1 MAAMEIDEV
10 IELPWVE
17 KYRPNS
23 LEDLVAHEA
32 IISTI
37 SKFIKEK
44 KLPHLL
50 FYGPPG
56 TGKTSTILAMAK
68 EMYGKAY
75 SSMSLEL
82 NASDDRGIN
91 VVREQIKNF
100 ASTQQIMA
108 KGIKLIILDEAD
120 SMTNA
125 AQFALRRIIEKYTKT
140 TRFCLIC
147 NYVSKIIPALQS
159 RCTRFRFMPLPPQ
172 IARQRI
178 EFVANAER
186 IDLTPDGLDALVEL
200 GNGDMRKYLNILQST
215 SMAFSQIDEAAIYAC
230 TGNPDPKFIVRL
242 TEWLLSD
249 NFQEVYAKLVNEKTA
264 RGYSLVD
271 IIRELHKRISD
282 IKFPEQFKTF
292 LAIRMSEI
300 EMRLSQGANEKIQVG
315 SLVGAFIETRQLN
328 LR

>member
-1 MAAMEIDEV
+1 MEIDEV
-10 IELPWVE
+10 QDLPWVE
-17 KYRPNS
+17 KYRPS
-23 LEDLVAHEA
+23 TLDDLVAHEA
-32 IISTI
+32 IISTV
-37 SKFIKEK
+37 SKFIHEK

-56 TGKTSTILAMAK
+56 TGKTSTILAVAK
-68 EMYGKAY
+68 EMYGKSF

-159 RCTRFRFMPLPPQ
+159 RCTRFRFMPLPADV
-172 IARQRI
+172 ARVRI
-178 EFVANAER
+178 KFIAER
-186 IDLTPDGLDALVEL
+186 ENLNLTDEGLDALVEL

-215 SMAFSQIDEAAIYAC
+215 SMAFKVVDENAIYAC
-230 TGNPDPKFIVRL
+230 TGNPEPGFIVRL
-242 TEWLLSD
+242 IEWLMTDS
-249 NFQEVYAKLVNEKTA
+249 FREVYEKLLNEKTN

-271 IIRELHKRISD
+271 IVRELHKKVAE
-282 IKFPEQFKTF
+282 IKFSEKMKIF

-300 EMRLSQGANEKIQVG
+300 EMRLSQGANEKVQLG
-315 SLVGAFIETRQLN
+315 SLIGAFIETRQDDF
-328 LR
+328 R

>member
-1 MAAMEIDEV
+1 MDIDEV

-17 KYRPNS
+17 KYRPSN

-37 SKFIKEK
+37 KKFIKEK

-56 TGKTSTILAMAK
+56 TGKTSTILAVAK
-68 EMYGKAY
+68 EMYGK
-75 SSMSLEL
+75 SFSTMSLEL

-100 ASTQQIMA
+100 ASTQQIMS

-140 TRFCLIC
+140 TRFCMIC

-172 IARQRI
+172 IAR
-178 EFVANAER
+178 ER
-186 IDLTPDGLDALVEL
+186 IRMISQCEGLDITEDGINSLVEL

-215 SMAFSQIDEAAIYAC
+215 AMAFQHIDSQAVYAC
-230 TGNPDPKFIVRL
+230 TGNPDPVFIDRVL
-242 TEWLLSD
+242 EILLSL
-249 NFQEVYAKLVNEKTA
+249 NFNEVFEELMKKKVDF
-264 RGYSLVD
+264 GFSLCD
-271 IIRELHKRISD
+271 ILRELHKNLAQIT
-282 IKFPEQFKTF
+282 FPEKMKMF
-292 LAIRMSEI
+292 LIKRMAEV
-300 EMRLSQGANEKIQVG
+300 EMRLSQGANEKIQLG
-315 SLVGAFIETRQLN
+315 SLIGAFIEARNLN
-328 LR
+328 LL